1 MKSKCRQNRILKDL
15 YRELHKVGLPKTGK
29 EKLWVL
35 NENDEPKLYIHEK
48 TTTLLSTLLS
58 SVTEVA
64 EIVFW

>member
-35 NENDEPKLYIHEK
+35 NENDEPKLYIHRK
-48 TTTLLSTLLS
+48 NDYFTFHF
-58 SVTEVA
+58 A
-64 EIVFW
+64 EQRDRSC